1 MAHSA
6 HSRRGG
12 LRIAVGSSLLLASG
26 LLLARAAGPWP
37 GDAIVW
43 PAACAVLG
51 ALLIWRSPA
60 AIPRRRRGWA
70 AHAADELRA
79 RVSAAPAAG
88 PQRIRA
94 AVRPQVS
101 RRGLGV
107 TLVLAA
113 GFAFLW
119 ANGAVRPA
127 GGAAL
132 AAGAALV
139 AAGLI
144 FAAAW

>member
-37 GDAIVW
+37 GDAIAW

-60 AIPRRRRGWA
+60 AIPRRLGGWA
-70 AHAADELRA
+70 AHVADEPSGRA
-79 RVSAAPAAG
+79 GATSAAG
-88 PQRIRA
+88 SQRVRA
-94 AVRPQVS
+94 PVRPQVS
-101 RRGLGV
+101 RRGFGV

-113 GFAFLW
+113 
-119 ANGAVRPA
+119 
-127 GGAAL
+127 
-132 AAGAALV
+132 
-139 AAGLI
+139 
-144 FAAAW
+144 